1 MATFEKATVGE
12 KISNYVENRQNVL
25 IAILAVVVAAVIA
38 YTVAV
43 TVTSKANTKGLA
55 AIDTISYVMTQES
68 ASLSEEE
75 LEMRRNKAV
84 EDLSAYLE
92 KGGIVGVRANM
103 LAGEIYY
110 SVKDFKN
117 SAKCWTSAAAKGKKS
132 YTAPLAYF
140 NAAVSYE
147 NINDLDNAEK
157 YYKYAVFAKDFLM
170 ASHAEFSLGR
180 VREAK
185 GDTDGAIEAYRSLLG
200 KNPDTSWG
208 NLAKTRLIALG
219 AE

>member
-1 MATFEKATVGE
+1 MTEQKNETTSSKAEKFVSKNAKILIVCVVVIACAVAGYILGNSISSKSSAKALAEIDNISYELTKDSAALETTELDARRATAFEKLVPYA
-12 KISNYVENRQNVL
+12 Q
-25 IAILAVVVAAVIA
+25 
-38 YTVAV
+38 
-43 TVTSKANTKGLA
+43 
-55 AIDTISYVMTQES
+55 
-68 ASLSEEE
+68 
-75 LEMRRNKAV
+75 
-84 EDLSAYLE
+84 
-92 KGGIVGVRANM
+92 KGGVVGVRANM
-103 LAGEIYY
+103 LCADLAYQQEKYE
-110 SVKDFKN
+110 D
-117 SAKCWTSAAAKGKKS
+117 SAKYWEAVAAKSKKS

-157 YYKYAVFAKDFLM
+157 YYKYAVSAKDFLM

>member
-1 MATFEKATVGE
+1 
-12 KISNYVENRQNVL
+12 
-25 IAILAVVVAAVIA
+25 
-38 YTVAV
+38 
-43 TVTSKANTKGLA
+43 
-55 AIDTISYVMTQES
+55 
-68 ASLSEEE
+68 E
-75 LEMRRNKAV
+75 LEMRRNKAL

-157 YYKYAVFAKDFLM
+157 YYKYAVSAKDFLM

>member
-75 LEMRRNKAV
+75 LEMRRNKAL

-117 SAKCWTSAAAKGKKS
+117 SAKGWTSAAAKGKKS
-132 YTAPLAYF
+132 YTAPLAYL

-157 YYKYAVFAKDFLM
+157 YYKYAVSAKDFLM